1 MSSPIDVERKT
12 CMWDN
17 EGTRLLREVILPRLD
32 SHEAELRDLREA
44 TWPVCQAL
52 RDSKYVVNNS
62 LPFKNIPEKRKFL
75 RFLDVDEIRRLLG
88 LKAKWARI
96 NDVSLNEELKMI
108 LVEQ

>member
-1 MSSPIDVERKT
+1 
-12 CMWDN
+12 MWDN

-32 SHEAELRDLREA
+32 AHEAELYELRQA

-52 RDSKYVVNNS
+52 KDNNMA
-62 LPFKNIPEKRKFL
+62 FKNIPEKRKFL
-75 RFLDVDEIRRLLG
+75 RILDIDEIRKLLG